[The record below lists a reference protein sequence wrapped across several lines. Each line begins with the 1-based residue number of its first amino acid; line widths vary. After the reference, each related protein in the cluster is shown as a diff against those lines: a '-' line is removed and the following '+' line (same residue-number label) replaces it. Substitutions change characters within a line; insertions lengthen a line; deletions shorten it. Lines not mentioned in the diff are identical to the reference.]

1 MPKCRFGWL
10 IDDPPTAPLSDAASP
25 LRSVRGSRALGLRLF
40 ASPAGQPR
48 VRRATDVL
56 VFVPTLIA
64 LVALAAAY
72 PPGVFEETL
81 IRFLAAFPDW
91 LEPVWGF
98 LLGAAGVWVAA
109 LVIASLIR
117 RRWDIAAQAVLAL
130 AFAIVASAIAAR
142 IALGDWPS
150 LAPTLGRYAGDP
162 TFPNVRLAL
171 AVALVSAV
179 SGHLVQPARRLSHWI
194 LLLAAAAAAIGGT
207 AQPSAVAAAFLTGIL
222 AGAAMR
228 MAVGVS
234 TGWRS
239 VPDVTAALSELG
251 VPTEGLTRD
260 ERQRAGV
267 VSLHARDGAGLAL
280 TVKVYGRD
288 AYDNQLLVKL
298 WRTLMYRESGPALG
312 LSRSQ
317 AAEHEAFVTMLA
329 RQAGAPVPEVVTA
342 GATIDG
348 DALLVLRTTG
358 TALDEYAPEAVG
370 DVHLRAAWAALAVL
384 RKANIAHVDIDPSV
398 ILITGDEVQLTSFAG
413 STVTPTPSQLACDGA
428 QLLASTASVVGVERA
443 LAVAVAAVDPEVLA
457 ELVPYM
463 QPAALGV
470 PLRRALKAAEI
481 DVDDL
486 REQTATAI
494 GAPPAPLV
502 KVRRVTWGSAVQ
514 LALLVLAASAVFSFA
529 AGVDYDQ
536 LAEDLRGASWWLV
549 LLGFIVAQLPRVAQ
563 SVATLATVPI
573 KLPFGP
579 VYAMQLA
586 TGYLNLAL
594 PSSLAR
600 LAVNVRFFQRQGL
613 PPATAVASGAIDSF
627 ASNIVQAA
635 LLILLLIFSQASLTL
650 DTGTPDSSG
659 AMHILVVLVAIVVV
673 IVIGSLIAF
682 AVVPRARAALLG
694 RIRKWWPQILATFRS
709 LRSGHRIAQLVLSN
723 VAAEVLFATALGIM
737 AAALGYDVSLADL
750 LLINMSVSLLSS
762 FIPVPGGIGIV
773 EGGIMVGL
781 AGVGVPETTALA
793 IALLYRVAT
802 FYLPPVAGW
811 FALRWLQRNSYL

>member
-1 MPKCRFGWL
+1 M
-10 IDDPPTAPLSDAASP
+10 
-25 LRSVRGSRALGLRLF
+25 
-40 ASPAGQPR
+40 
-48 VRRATDVL
+48 L

-288 AYDNQLLVKL
+288 AYDNQLLVKF

-317 AAEHEAFVTMLA
+317 AAEHEAFVTC
-329 RQAGAPVPEVVTA
+329 
-342 GATIDG
+342 
-348 DALLVLRTTG
+348 
-358 TALDEYAPEAVG
+358 
-370 DVHLRAAWAALAVL
+370 
-384 RKANIAHVDIDPSV
+384 S
-398 ILITGDEVQLTSFAG
+398 
-413 STVTPTPSQLACDGA
+413 
-428 QLLASTASVVGVERA
+428 
-443 LAVAVAAVDPEVLA
+443 
-457 ELVPYM
+457 
-463 QPAALGV
+463 
-470 PLRRALKAAEI
+470 
-481 DVDDL
+481 
-486 REQTATAI
+486 
-494 GAPPAPLV
+494 
-502 KVRRVTWGSAVQ
+502 
-514 LALLVLAASAVFSFA
+514 
-529 AGVDYDQ
+529 
-536 LAEDLRGASWWLV
+536 
-549 LLGFIVAQLPRVAQ
+549 
-563 SVATLATVPI
+563 
-573 KLPFGP
+573 
-579 VYAMQLA
+579 
-586 TGYLNLAL
+586 
-594 PSSLAR
+594 
-600 LAVNVRFFQRQGL
+600 
-613 PPATAVASGAIDSF
+613 
-627 ASNIVQAA
+627 
-635 LLILLLIFSQASLTL
+635 
-650 DTGTPDSSG
+650 
-659 AMHILVVLVAIVVV
+659 
-673 IVIGSLIAF
+673 
-682 AVVPRARAALLG
+682 RARPA
-694 RIRKWWPQILATFRS
+694 RPCRRS
-709 LRSGHRIAQLVLSN
+709 
-723 VAAEVLFATALGIM
+723 
-737 AAALGYDVSLADL
+737 
-750 LLINMSVSLLSS
+750 
-762 FIPVPGGIGIV
+762 
-773 EGGIMVGL
+773 
-781 AGVGVPETTALA
+781 
-793 IALLYRVAT
+793 
-802 FYLPPVAGW
+802 
-811 FALRWLQRNSYL
+811 